1 MPGVVVTAMPLMLGV
16 SGVSGVVM
24 ALMLVVGRVLPVVV
38 PLLLVVGGVRFV
50 VVSLV
55 LVVTGVRSVVVLVV
69 GRVLPVV
76 VTLVFVAGRVRSAVV
91 ARVIILVTVASDC
104 SLVPSRLHVYLFRQ
118 KTRSQIPMTS
128 QLSPGPG
135 RSGLAECQYLKPSF
149 AGSCVAPALDER
161 VGRGASLG
169 ADTYLPDHG
178 RINHRPVT
186 AFLCYFTPFHAPTIR
201 YE

>member
-1 MPGVVVTAMPLMLGV
+1 MVV
-16 SGVSGVVM
+16 S
-24 ALMLVVGRVLPVVV
+24 
-38 PLLLVVGGVRFV
+38 LLLVVGGVRDRRALRGRARRDRRAGACRGGDRWESRRGPSKRGCSPV
-50 VVSLV
+50 
-55 LVVTGVRSVVVLVV
+55 VV

-76 VTLVFVAGRVRSAVV
+76 VTLVFVVGRVRSAVV

-161 VGRGASLG
+161 ARAWRKPG
-169 ADTYLPDHG
+169 ADTYLPDH
-178 RINHRPVT
+178 RHINHRPVT

>member
-1 MPGVVVTAMPLMLGV
+1 MPGVVVTAMPLMLV
-16 SGVSGVVM
+16 ESGVSGVVM

-38 PLLLVVGGVRFV
+38 TLLLVVGGVRFV

-55 LVVTGVRSVVVLVV
+55 LVVTG
-69 GRVLPVV
+69 
-76 VTLVFVAGRVRSAVV
+76 VRSAVV